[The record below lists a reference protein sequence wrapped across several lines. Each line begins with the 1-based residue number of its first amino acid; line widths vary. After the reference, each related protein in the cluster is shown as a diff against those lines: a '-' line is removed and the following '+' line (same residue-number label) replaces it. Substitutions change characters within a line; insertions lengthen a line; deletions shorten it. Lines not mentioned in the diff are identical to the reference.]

1 MSDKFV
7 DSSTEDAISQ
17 LAQDETGKRQYYRPI
32 YSLHK
37 WWARRPG
44 ALFRSIILRATNP
57 KAKLFTANTNGAF
70 FQKSDYFSDHN
81 LENITILDPFMGG
94 GTTLVE
100 ASRLGA
106 KVVGCDLNP
115 VSWWIVRET
124 LKPIDLEK
132 LERYFHQLEQMAG
145 EKIKSL
151 YKTDCAYCHAPS
163 DGMYAFWIRYVNCPR
178 CRAETYLFKRT
189 LLNEGLSRN
198 TPPSRTNPATAF
210 CPQCFALTEWYGKGV
225 CVCQAC
231 AHKFDPL
238 SETFDD
244 GNYICQKCGRDDN
257 ALIETMRAGQ
267 TLRERLVAIEYWC
280 DCRKARL
287 YKSPDAND
295 WADLA
300 RIQAAWDELGER
312 AVFPKQRILEGASS
326 VRWRAH
332 NYERYYQ
339 VFNTRQLLAF
349 NYLIEGIRAI
359 PEEEYR
365 NAFFTVFSNSLEYNN
380 MMTPYNY
387 PHRKLHHLF
396 NYHAMPLTTTPVENA
411 VWGAGEEGAGTFVNC
426 YQRYRKAKEY
436 GNQPFDKFKD
446 ASGTIRTIHARQEKI
461 APALVASFDELKHT
475 PRGALLLS
483 GDSAHLPA
491 IPDESVDFVITD
503 PPYFD
508 SIHYSELSNF
518 FYVWL
523 REFVQHP
530 YFTAETVPTKQEA
543 IVNDGMA
550 KGEQEYQDLLA
561 AVFKECERVLKT
573 DGRLI
578 FTFHHTKWRA
588 WWTVLMALAS
598 GHFRVVDS
606 FPVMSEY
613 KVNPHIRDKQ
623 TLDMDL
629 ILVCAKKTLTT
640 ATLATA
646 PADIL
651 RRAMNGLN
659 SPAAHSDNKLFLH
672 FMGELLR
679 TASASQN
686 GNGVNYDWFADAL
699 THFDDFLKM
708 TRQTRR
714 LVEYTPKQPRQLRLL
729 ESKQALRL
737 KKGKRKP
744 TQKKGYYSAITKVG

>member
-1 MSDKFV
+1 MNDRFV
-7 DSSTEDAISQ
+7 DSSTEDIISQ

-44 ALFRSIILRATNP
+44 ALFRSIILRATRP
-57 KAKLFTANTNGAF
+57 DAHLFASHTNGSF
-70 FQKSDYFSDHN
+70 FQKSDYFADHD
-81 LENITILDPFMGG
+81 LDSVIVLDPFMGG

-106 KVVGCDLNP
+106 RVVGCDLNP

-124 LKPIDLEK
+124 LKPIDLRK
-132 LERYFHQLEQMAG
+132 LEFYFHQLEQTAG
-145 EKIKSL
+145 EKIKAL
-151 YKTDCAYCHAPS
+151 YKTDCVFCHTPA
-163 DGMYAFWIRYVNCPR
+163 DGMYAFWIRYVNCPH
-178 CRAETYLFKRT
+178 CHTETYLFKRT

-198 TPPSRTNPATAF
+198 KPPSRTNPAIAF
-210 CPQCFALTEWYGKGV
+210 CPYCFALNEWYGKGT
-225 CVCQAC
+225 CTCQAC
-231 AHKFDPL
+231 ARSFDPL
-238 SETFDD
+238 SETFDEGD
-244 GNYICQKCGRDDN
+244 YTCQHCQRSH

-267 TLRERLVAIEYWC
+267 ILRERLIAIEYWC
-280 DCRKARL
+280 HCRKARL

-295 WADLA
+295 LA
-300 RIQAAWDELGER
+300 NLAHIQATWDALGEH
-312 AVFPKQRILEGASS
+312 VVLPKQKILEGASS

-332 NYERYYQ
+332 NYEHYHQ
-339 VFNTRQLLAF
+339 IFNTRQLLAF

-359 PEEEYR
+359 SEEEYR
-365 NAFFTVFSNSLEYNN
+365 NVFFTVFSNALEYNN

-426 YQRYRKAKEY
+426 YQRYRQAKAY
-436 GNQPFDKFKD
+436 ANQPFDKFKD
-446 ASGTIRTIHARQEKI
+446 AHGTIQTIYAQREKI
-461 APALVASFDELKHT
+461 APVLVSSFDALRQT
-475 PRGALLLS
+475 PHSALLLC
-483 GDSAHLPA
+483 GDSAHLSE
-491 IPDESVDFVITD
+491 IPNASVDLVITD

-523 REFVQHP
+523 RELVSHP
-530 YFTAETVPTKQEA
+530 YFAAENVPTQAEA

-550 KGEQEYQDLLA
+550 KGEQEYQNLLA
-561 AVFKECERVLKT
+561 AVFKECARVLKAN
-573 DGRLI
+573 GKLI

-598 GHFRVVDS
+598 SGFRVVDS

-613 KVNPHIRDKQ
+613 KVNPHIRNKQ
-623 TLDMDL
+623 TLNMDL
-629 ILVCAKKTLTT
+629 VLVCAKKTPTT
-640 ATLATA
+640 VTLATA
-646 PADIL
+646 PAEIL
-651 RRAMNGLN
+651 RRAMQELN
-659 SPAAHSDNKLFLH
+659 SPADHSDNKLFLH

-686 GNGVNYDWFADAL
+686 GNVVNYDWFADAL
-699 THFDDFLKM
+699 THFDDFLQVTQQSRK
-708 TRQTRR
+708 Q
-714 LVEYTPKQPRQLRLL
+714 VEYTSAQPRQLHLL
-729 ESKQALRL
+729 ESKKSMHSKRRKQTSNET
-737 KKGKRKP
+737 KG
-744 TQKKGYYSAITKVG
+744 

>member
-1 MSDKFV
+1 MTARFV
-7 DSSTEDAISQ
+7 DSATEDTISQ

-44 ALFRSIILRATNP
+44 ALFRAIILRATRP
-57 KAKLFTANTNGAF
+57 DAKLFASNTNGSF
-70 FQKSDYFSDHN
+70 FQKSDYFADHD
-81 LENITILDPFMGG
+81 LDNITILDPFMGG

-106 KVVGCDLNP
+106 RVIGCDLNP
-115 VSWWIVRET
+115 VAWWVVRET
-124 LKPIDLEK
+124 LKLIDLEK
-132 LERYFHQLEQMAG
+132 LDFYFRQLERTVG

-151 YKTDCAYCHAPS
+151 YKTECPHCHAPA
-163 DGMYAFWIRYVNCPR
+163 DGMYVFWIRYVNCPH
-178 CRAETYLFKRT
+178 CGAETHLFKRT

-198 TPPSRTNPATAF
+198 KPPSRANPAIAF
-210 CPQCFALTEWYGKGV
+210 CPCCFALNEWYGKGT

-231 AHKFDPL
+231 THKFDPL

-244 GNYICQKCGRDDN
+244 GNYTCQHCQHEH

-287 YKSPDAND
+287 YKSPDAKDEAN
-295 WADLA
+295 LT
-300 RIQAAWDELGER
+300 RIQETWNALGAR
-312 AVFPKQRILEGASS
+312 AIFPKQKILEGASS

-332 NYERYYQ
+332 NYEHYHQ

-396 NYHAMPLTTTPVENA
+396 NYHALPLTTTPVENA

-426 YQRYRKAKEY
+426 YQRYRRAKEY
-436 GNQPFDKFKD
+436 AQHPFDKFKD
-446 ASGTIRTIHARQEKI
+446 AGGTIQTIYSKQEKI
-461 APALVASFDELKHT
+461 APVLVSSFDELKQK
-475 PRGALLLS
+475 PRGALLLC
-483 GDSAHLPA
+483 GDSANLA
-491 IPDESVDFVITD
+491 SIPSESVDFVITD

-523 REFVQHP
+523 KELITHP
-530 YFTAETVPTKQEA
+530 YFAVENVPTKQEA

-550 KGEQEYQDLLA
+550 KGEQDYQDLLA
-561 AVFKECERVLKT
+561 AVFKESARVLKT
-573 DGRLI
+573 DGKLI

-588 WWTVLMALAS
+588 WWTVLMALTSS
-598 GHFRVVDS
+598 GFRVVDS

-613 KVNPHIRDKQ
+613 KVNPHIRNKQ

-629 ILVCAKKTLTT
+629 VLVCEKKAMSSTPLTS
-640 ATLATA
+640 L

-651 RRAMNGLN
+651 HRAMNELN
-659 SPAAHSDNKLFLH
+659 VPADHSDNKLFLH

-686 GNGVNYDWFADAL
+686 GNSVNYDWFANAL

-708 TRQTRR
+708 TQQTRKP
-714 LVEYTPKQPRQLRLL
+714 VEYTPAQPRQLRLL
-729 ESKQALRL
+729 ESKKVVRSKNERKSA
-737 KKGKRKP
+737 KAKG
-744 TQKKGYYSAITKVG
+744 

>member
-1 MSDKFV
+1 MSDRFV
-7 DSSTEDAISQ
+7 DSPTEDIISQ

-44 ALFRSIILRATNP
+44 ALFRSIILRATSP
-57 KAKLFTANTNGAF
+57 DAKLFASDTNGSF
-70 FQKSDYFSDHN
+70 FQKGDYFADHDLDN
-81 LENITILDPFMGG
+81 VTILDPFMGG

-100 ASRLGA
+100 ASRMGA
-106 KVVGCDLNP
+106 RVIGCDLNP
-115 VSWWIVRET
+115 VSWWVVRET
-124 LKPIDLEK
+124 LKPIDLGK
-132 LERYFHQLEQMAG
+132 LDRYFHQLAQTAG

-151 YKTDCAYCHAPS
+151 YKTNCPYCHTPA
-163 DGMYAFWIRYVNCPR
+163 DGMYAFWIRYVNCPH
-178 CRAETYLFKRT
+178 CHAETYLFKRT

-198 TPPSRTNPATAF
+198 KPPSRTNPAIAF
-210 CPQCFALTEWYGKGV
+210 CPQCFALNEWYGKGD
-225 CVCQAC
+225 CVCQVC
-231 AHKFDPL
+231 AHKFDPF
-238 SETFDD
+238 SDTFDE
-244 GNYICQKCGRDDN
+244 GNYTCQHCGKNDN

-280 DCRKARL
+280 DCHKARL

-295 WADLA
+295 WANLV
-300 RIQAAWDELGER
+300 RIQVHWDALGDR
-312 AVFPKQRILEGASS
+312 AVLPKQKILEGASS

-332 NYERYYQ
+332 NYERYAQ

-349 NYLIEGIRAI
+349 NYLIDGIRAI

-446 ASGTIRTIHARQEKI
+446 ASGIIQTICAKEEKV
-461 APALVASFDELKHT
+461 APTLVSSFDDLKQT
-475 PRGALLLS
+475 PHGAFLLS

-491 IPDESVDFVITD
+491 IPSESIDFVITD
-503 PPYFD
+503 PPYYD

-523 REFVQHP
+523 RELVPHP
-530 YFTAETVPTKQEA
+530 YFAAENVPTKQEA
-543 IVNDGMA
+543 TVNDVME

-561 AVFKECERVLKT
+561 AVFKECARVLKK

-588 WWTVLMALAS
+588 WWTVMMALNSS
-598 GHFRVVDS
+598 GFQVADS

-629 ILVCAKKTLTT
+629 ILVCQKQ
-640 ATLATA
+640 TLATVAHPSA
-646 PADIL
+646 PAEIL
-651 RRAMNGLN
+651 HRAMNELDV
-659 SPAAHSDNKLFLH
+659 PADHSDNKLFLH

-679 TASASQN
+679 TASASPN
-686 GNGVNYDWFADAL
+686 GDGLNYDWFADAL
-699 THFDDFLKM
+699 THFGDFRKT
-708 TRQTRR
+708 TRQSRQQ
-714 LVEYTPKQPRQLRLL
+714 LEYTSARSRQLRLL
-729 ESKQALRL
+729 ERKTAGRAE
-737 KKGKRKP
+737 KRK
-744 TQKKGYYSAITKVG
+744 QKRSGRGAAR